1 VIAMPYFVYSLFS
14 LILLTT
20 SGVAVANGLV
30 NPRKAHHYPA
40 DFVQSY
46 NQECL
51 QTSMEEGLE
60 QTEAKRLCNCTID
73 EFQRQYSLTEF
84 KQLTAASATD
94 KSAQTTLVEVG
105 QSCFEQ
111 ILYEQ

>member
-1 VIAMPYFVYSLFS
+1 MPYFVYSLFS

-30 NPRKAHHYPA
+30 NPSKAHHYPA